1 MKVIHLSTSL
11 QGGAGLTALLLAEM
25 QREFGHDSQVV
36 TRKSGLPI
44 LSGIKSKLSTAVSVA
59 NADGNYSQLTH
70 HSISTLDLNE
80 IRRNGPDQIF
90 VHNWFNFLS
99 LDDLVQITNE
109 FPTIFIAHD
118 ARLATGGCHVTLG
131 CKGHN
136 TGCRNCPAAKCSIL
150 SSNAK
155 KSTDRAVESFG
166 RYGLVTPSN
175 WLMRDIRGSSIEK
188 FATVKKSI
196 GNPSGVGINV
206 STNTSSQSNKKFHLL
221 FVASDLDAKYKGFD
235 LLVSSLKIL
244 DESNL
249 LQRKLTLKIVGQG
262 KYLNLPEFSKDIELK
277 FLGGQES
284 SRVHQLMTES
294 DALIVPSLSENY
306 PGVIGEA
313 QMLGCVVL
321 ASNVGGIPEMVEHG
335 VTGML
340 FDPTPTSCA
349 KLLIE
354 ILSSPEDKKLVR
366 IAKEK
371 AHIRHDAE
379 RINSEYDEVIK
390 RLRQEW

>member
-1 MKVIHLSTSL
+1 MKFIHLSTSL

-25 QREFGHDSQVV
+25 QRESGHDSQVV
-36 TRKSGLPI
+36 TRKSELPI
-44 LSGIKSKLSTAVSVA
+44 LGGIKSKLSTAVSVA
-59 NADGNYSQLTH
+59 NADGNYTQLTH
-70 HSISTLDLNE
+70 HSISALDLKE
-80 IRRNGPDQIF
+80 LRRIGPDQIF

-131 CKGHN
+131 CRGHN
-136 TGCRNCPAAKCSIL
+136 SGCRKCPAAKCGIL

-155 KSTDRAVESFG
+155 KSIDLAVESFG

-175 WLMRDIRGSSIEK
+175 WLMRDIQGSSIEML
-188 FATVKKSI
+188 ATVKKSI
-196 GNPSGVGINV
+196 GNPSGVSINF
-206 STNTSSQSNKKFHLL
+206 SKNTSFQTNNKFHLL
-221 FVASDLDAKYKGFD
+221 FVASNLDAKYKGFD
-235 LLVSSLKIL
+235 LLMSSLKIL

-249 LQRKLTLKIVGQG
+249 LQRNLTLSIVGQG
-262 KYLNLPEFSKDIELK
+262 KHFNLPEFSKDIKLK
-277 FLGGQES
+277 FLGSQES
-284 SRVHQLMTES
+284 KRVHQLMTES

-313 QMLGCVVL
+313 QMLGCAVL

-349 KLLIE
+349 KLLLE
-354 ILSSPEDKKLVR
+354 TLSSPEDKKLAR

-371 AHIRHDAE
+371 AQIRHDKK

-390 RLRQEW
+390 KLRPEW